1 MAKVKT
7 KVVTGYVRLENH
19 TRKPE
24 EYRQLGERL
33 SDALG
38 DHPLEVFFHR
48 DLRELW
54 LTQFVEHLPPMKPPL
69 TWSKGD
75 NPEKNSLEYHCIQ
88 HQKIA
93 WLAKAADMDAE
104 PDTFIWMDYGIF
116 SQPGMSA
123 EVIRS
128 FLNRV
133 RKNDFAFPG
142 CWPKQADYS
151 DDYPAWRF
159 LGSLLIV
166 PRAEMRRLVEC
177 FIAVTRLYIRL
188 KGNVSWEVNTLART
202 EPYLQKCNFRWYEAD
217 HNASQMANYR

>member
-1 MAKVKT
+1 MAKLNT
-7 KVVTGYVRLENH
+7 MVVTGYVRLENH

-24 EYRQLGERL
+24 TYKKLGYQL

-38 DHPLEVFFHR
+38 DHPLEVFYQP
-48 DLRELW
+48 LRELW
-54 LTQFVEHLPPMKPPL
+54 LTRWLESLPPMQPPL

-75 NPEKNSLEYHCIQ
+75 NPDKNTLEYHCVQ

-93 WLAKAADMDAE
+93 WLAKACDMHSDV
-104 PDTFIWMDYGIF
+104 DTFIWMDYGIF

-128 FLNRV
+128 FLSRI

-142 CWPKQADYS
+142 CWPFAKDFS
-151 DDYPAWRF
+151 DQTPCWRF

-166 PRAEMRRLVEC
+166 PRAEMRRLSEC
-177 FIAVTRLYIRL
+177 FTAMTRLHIRL
-188 KGNVSWEVNTLART
+188 MKNVPWEVNTLARI
-202 EPYLQKCNFRWYEAD
+202 EPYLDKSNFRWYEAD